1 MKRKLSSLLLFAAML
16 FAAQGNIMA
25 ANTKTTITQVT
36 TTVTLSDDVDYIIT
50 GDAPFAG
57 DGLIN
62 ITNTEHA
69 VLILQNIKP
78 SKASSW
84 LKYIQI
90 FQTTY
95 RVF

>member
-57 DGLIN
+57 DGLDSS
-62 ITNTEHA
+62 EYQA
-69 VLILQNIKP
+69 VEG
-78 SKASSW
+78 
-84 LKYIQI
+84 
-90 FQTTY
+90 
-95 RVF
+95 VFLVEVYPD